1 MKKIWIPLLMLPLFC
16 IGETE
21 ADMTGSR
28 AVKTVPS
35 ERKTTAGAASAANA
49 SLSQAQNNST
59 PYRRQVYRRK
69 HSWGIK
75 SLSDS
80 QISDR
85 TVFDPSVENARNRRA
100 SSAGIRTANN
110 SNALARWKESQ
121 KSHTRKFVPSD
132 VFRKFSLISSSG
144 RVSSFRASFRKK
156 SSRHGRRSPVHHR
169 RSRTRSHRR

>member
-28 AVKTVPS
+28 AV
-35 ERKTTAGAASAANA
+35 NA
-49 SLSQAQNNST
+49 SSRNQLSLAQNNNSL
-59 PYRRQVYRRK
+59 YRRQVYRRK
-69 HSWGIK
+69 HSSGIK

-132 VFRKFSLISSSG
+132 VFRKFSLVSSSG

-156 SSRHGRRSPVHHR
+156 SSSHGRRSPVHHR